1 MRSYSVQITPV
12 KSSSPITFNSQS
24 VLGVDNYSCLRLD
37 LDVFQ
42 TWYHQPAG
50 NSHIK
55 LWGVDLKDLGQKAGF
70 NPVKQASGL
79 GYDYA
84 KIQIGVGMSKGLPF
98 ANPNQ
103 AGVIVNG
110 SILQSFSTWQGTEVG
125 LDIVLIP
132 AQVNPNAVA
141 NITMAWDK
149 GQTLTE
155 AVTQALKNAYGA
167 NTNISGSFS
176 SNLVY
181 TEDAKGQFTSFIAF
195 AKKVQEISR
204 WINPSPTYFGASITA
219 TSQGFL
225 LSDSTIAP
233 TGTKQIA
240 FTDVIGNL
248 TWIDIATIQARVT
261 MRADLNVGDYITF
274 QNHIPVNNVINNNSQ
289 FRNNLA
295 FNGSFMINKLHHIGS
310 SRQPNGDSWVTVI
323 DAVMPGVAF

>member
-1 MRSYSVQITPV
+1 MRYYEIQISP
-12 KSSSPITFNSQS
+12 SSLSTSSFAPITFSTLTPLKTDNGSALS
-24 VLGVDNYSCLRLD
+24 VDID
-37 LDVFQ
+37 IFQ

-55 LWGVDLKDLGQKAGF
+55 LWGVDLRDLGQKAGF

-149 GQTLTE
+149 GQTLT
-155 AVTQALKNAYGA
+155 
-167 NTNISGSFS
+167 FS
-176 SNLVY
+176 Y
-181 TEDAKGQFTSFIAF
+181 K
-195 AKKVQEISR
+195 
-204 WINPSPTYFGASITA
+204 
-219 TSQGFL
+219 
-225 LSDSTIAP
+225 
-233 TGTKQIA
+233 
-240 FTDVIGNL
+240 
-248 TWIDIATIQARVT
+248 
-261 MRADLNVGDYITF
+261 
-274 QNHIPVNNVINNNSQ
+274 
-289 FRNNLA
+289 
-295 FNGSFMINKLHHIGS
+295 
-310 SRQPNGDSWVTVI
+310 
-323 DAVMPGVAF
+323 